1 MKIRFLLLSA
11 LLAETSQWVPAQEK
25 RVLTLETCK
34 ELALKNNADI
44 QTGRMDVEAASQT
57 RKEAFTKYFP
67 KISAGAVTYKA
78 DDNLVKGTI
87 PPLGLETPTEV
98 GVLEEGNLVTV
109 SALQP
114 VFAGDR
120 L

>member
-11 LLAETSQWVPAQEK
+11 LLAGTSQGVPAQEK

-67 KISAGAVTYKA
+67 KYRQGLSRIR
-78 DDNLVKGTI
+78 LTI
-87 PPLGLETPTEV
+87 IWLKEPY
-98 GVLEEGNLVTV
+98 
-109 SALQP
+109 
-114 VFAGDR
+114 R
-120 L
+120 LYRLWDWKLRRKSVCWKREIW

>member
-11 LLAETSQWVPAQEK
+11 LLAGTSQGIPAQEK

-34 ELALKNNADI
+34 ELALKHNADI

-78 DDNLVKGTI
+78 DDNLV
-87 PPLGLETPTEV
+87 
-98 GVLEEGNLVTV
+98 
-109 SALQP
+109 
-114 VFAGDR
+114 
-120 L
+120 